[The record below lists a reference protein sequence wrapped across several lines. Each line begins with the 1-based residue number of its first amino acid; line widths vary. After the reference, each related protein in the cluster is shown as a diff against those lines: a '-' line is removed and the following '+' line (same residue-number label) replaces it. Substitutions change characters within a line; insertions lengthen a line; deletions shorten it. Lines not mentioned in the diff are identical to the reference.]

1 MNAGDLLALTPTC
14 SKTSCHNREQSSLN
28 YRTHTERATSLLCK
42 NTATLLYIHRGNTYC
57 CIEMENE
64 ALTTLSFLLNCNDYC
79 YQVGPQD
86 SACDHMLLKP
96 SGCPVPITPWI
107 IVLIISSC
115 FPAWSSIAVSH
126 FFFFFSK
133 SCHPASSAWQHL
145 SITVHMQLT

>member
-86 SACDHMLLKP
+86 SVCDHMLLKP
-96 SGCPVPITPWI
+96 SGCLVPITPWI

-115 FPAWSSIAVSH
+115 FPEWSPPQVFPAW
-126 FFFFFSK
+126 FPNRMK
-133 SCHPASSAWQHL
+133 TL
-145 SITVHMQLT
+145 STVGWESFTAAKPQCTQ